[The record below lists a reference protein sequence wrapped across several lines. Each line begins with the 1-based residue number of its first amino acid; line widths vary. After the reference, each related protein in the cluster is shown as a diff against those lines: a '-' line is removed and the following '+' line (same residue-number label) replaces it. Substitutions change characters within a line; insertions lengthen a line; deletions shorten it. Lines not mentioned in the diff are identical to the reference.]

1 MSPRAWSPTAGWSF
15 FLAAELARGEI
26 PAAPDAARTVFGPAL
41 GAAEHYAQLL
51 AGAGVA
57 RGLIGP
63 AEADRIWERHLL
75 NCGVVAELVPDGGV
89 LADLGSGAGLPGI
102 VLAILRPGTEVVLI
116 EPMVR
121 RTVFLS
127 ACAAELG
134 LANVRVE
141 RSRAEDLAG
150 RLDADVVTA
159 RAVAPLE
166 RLAVLADGLARRGGL
181 VLAMKGSSA
190 TDEVRRSAA
199 VLSGLGVTDARIV
212 AAGVGVIEPAAT
224 VVSFHTASTGPDSA
238 GAGRR
243 GGRSAGRRR

>member
-1 MSPRAWSPTAGWSF
+1 M
-15 FLAAELARGEI
+15 I
-26 PAAPDAARTVFGPAL
+26 
-41 GAAEHYAQLL
+41 
-51 AGAGVA
+51 
-57 RGLIGP
+57 
-63 AEADRIWERHLL
+63 
-75 NCGVVAELVPDGGV
+75 AELVPDGGV

-102 VLAILRPGTEVVLI
+102 VLAILRPGIEVVLI
-116 EPMVR
+116 EPMAR
-121 RTVFLS
+121 RTAFLS
-127 ACAAELG
+127 ECAAELG

-150 RLDADVVTA
+150 RLDADAVTA

-166 RLAVLADGLARRGGL
+166 RLAVLADGLARRDGL

-190 TDEVRRSAA
+190 ADEVRRSAA
-199 VLSGLGVTDARIV
+199 VLSQLGVSDVRIV

>member
-1 MSPRAWSPTAGWSF
+1 M
-15 FLAAELARGEI
+15 
-26 PAAPDAARTVFGPAL
+26 FGPAL

-51 AGAGVA
+51 AGAGVE

-63 AEADRIWERHLL
+63 AEAGRIWERHLL

-116 EPMVR
+116 EPMAR

-127 ACAAELG
+127 ECAAELG

-190 TDEVRRSAA
+190 ADEVRRSAT
-199 VLSGLGVTDARIV
+199 VLSQLGVVDTRIV

-224 VVSFHTASTGPDSA
+224 VVSFHTASTRP
-238 GAGRR
+238 
-243 GGRSAGRRR
+243 